1 LPENVDLIFFRRKPK
16 DWTHSMQDEVPH
28 HEFYVINL
36 HDLKGSFNAVPTGQR
51 EKLWREFFLDPA
63 QWWYHR
69 SEKVTEYQSCQS
81 SHVNG
86 AITLVGINPVT
97 LSWLISC
104 HCLNLAEILF
114 RSFALV
120 G

>member
-1 LPENVDLIFFRRKPK
+1 
-16 DWTHSMQDEVPH
+16 MQDEVPH
-28 HEFYVINL
+28 HDFYVIKL
-36 HDLKGSFNAVPTGQR
+36 HELKGSYKAVPTGQR
-51 EKLWREFFLDPA
+51 EKLWREFFPDPA

-86 AITLVGINPVT
+86 AIALVGVNLVT
-97 LSWLISC
+97 LFWLISC

-114 RSFALV
+114 RLFALV